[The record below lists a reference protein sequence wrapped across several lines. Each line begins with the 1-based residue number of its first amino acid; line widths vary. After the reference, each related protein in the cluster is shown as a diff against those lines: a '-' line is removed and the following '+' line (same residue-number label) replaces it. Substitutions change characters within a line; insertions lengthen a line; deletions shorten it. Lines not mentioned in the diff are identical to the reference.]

1 MTINEEIFQ
10 ILIIGIIFILVD
22 FFYLSSVSSY
32 FNTIVKGIQGKPL
45 ALDMLSTILC
55 YISLVF
61 GLYYFIIREKKNII
75 DSVILGLFVY
85 SVFEFTNKAIF
96 ANWKWH
102 TVFIDTLWGGILFG
116 LTTYFVYK
124 IYGIR

>member
-1 MTINEEIFQ
+1 MTINQEIIQ
-10 ILIIGIIFILVD
+10 ILITGLIFILVD

-75 DSVILGLFVY
+75 DSLILGLFVY

-102 TVFIDTLWGGILFG
+102 TVIIDTLWGGILFG
-116 LTTYFVYK
+116 ITTYFVYK